1 MLLSLTYVQALLGQS
16 ITLCVDGK
24 LVRPVFVRLSCR
36 ACSMLGLVMTHV
48 DRQGFG
54 MCQALGCQGCVAG
67 GRPTPQISS
76 QPHSRRLDMWLTMGP
91 TALRCLGLSITFNCS
106 LFNPFGAVN

>member
-54 MCQALGCQGCVAG
+54 MCQALGCQGVCYRWEAHTPNQLAAAQQAAGHVADHG
-67 GRPTPQISS
+67 A
-76 QPHSRRLDMWLTMGP
+76 DGP
-91 TALRCLGLSITFNCS
+91 EV
-106 LFNPFGAVN
+106 FGPLNYL